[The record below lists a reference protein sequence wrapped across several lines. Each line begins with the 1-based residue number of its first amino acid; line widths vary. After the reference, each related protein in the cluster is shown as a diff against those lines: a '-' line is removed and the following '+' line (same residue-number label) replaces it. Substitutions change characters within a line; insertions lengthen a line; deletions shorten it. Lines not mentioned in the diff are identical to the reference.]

1 VEGLREKWS
10 GESYLIFNQNRGAA
24 KKGMREI
31 RATALTE
38 MGEVWWGWQLCL
50 GWGRRKWNGR
60 ALCCWLENEKKMWEP
75 CGWVLRW
82 GFPFPREGAAA
93 WRRWSFRVRFRVWV
107 LFVLPPKC
115 VKFPPF
121 LCVL

>member
-38 MGEVWWGWQLCL
+38 TGEVW
-50 GWGRRKWNGR
+50 
-60 ALCCWLENEKKMWEP
+60 
-75 CGWVLRW
+75 
-82 GFPFPREGAAA
+82 
-93 WRRWSFRVRFRVWV
+93 
-107 LFVLPPKC
+107 
-115 VKFPPF
+115 
-121 LCVL
+121 